1 MRNANRNS
9 GKYRG
14 FTLVELLVVIAIIG
28 VMVGLLLPAV
38 QAARE
43 AARRMQCGNNLK
55 QLTLAMHNY
64 ESTYKTLPPSRIT
77 TGLSRHSWSAFM
89 LPFIEQAALYDIYN
103 FNVRWSDPLNY
114 PVTSATVP
122 GFVCPSTP
130 SNRMLPDAAAQANHV
145 LVPPNGFGPSDY
157 SSTNELRRSFYVAL
171 GIPLPAGIQR
181 GMPGAMDRNRNTR
194 FADMLDGLSNTML
207 FAERCGRPEIY
218 VAQKR
223 PFGIVVGDGWGWA
236 DFDNTSGSVN
246 GVTSDGIT
254 LNRTRNDAPVFTTDR
269 FSGTCFINC
278 TNNSEYYSFH
288 PGGMNM
294 SLVDGSVRF
303 LSDSVN
309 AQILGAVVTRAGRE
323 VISGEF

>member
-1 MRNANRNS
+1 MRKANSRS
-9 GKYRG
+9 GNHRG

-38 QAARE
+38 Q

-89 LPFIEQAALYDIYN
+89 LPFIEQAQVYDIYN

-114 PVTSATVP
+114 PATTTTIP
-122 GFVCPSTP
+122 GFVCPSSP
-130 SNRMLPDAAAQANHV
+130 SGRMIPDAAAQARHV
-145 LVPPNGFGPSDY
+145 PVPPGGFGPSDY
-157 SSTNELRRSFYVAL
+157 SSTNELRRSFYISN
-171 GIPLPAGIQR
+171 GMPLPPGIQR
-181 GMPGAMDRNRNTR
+181 GMPGAMNRNANTR
-194 FADMLDGLSNTML
+194 FADILDGLSNTML
-207 FAERCGRPEIY
+207 FAERSGRPEIY

-223 PFGIVVGDGWGWA
+223 PLGIVVGDGWGWV

-246 GVTSDGIT
+246 GASQDGMII
-254 LNRTRNDAPVFTTDR
+254 NRTRNDAPVFTTDR
-269 FSGTCFINC
+269 IGGPCAINC
-278 TNNSEYYSFH
+278 TNSSEYYSFH
-288 PGGMNM
+288 PGGMNI

-309 AQILGAVVTRAGRE
+309 AQILSAVITRAGRE